1 VGNVM
6 GEVMRNTLVQLK
18 TPDEVRGRVSALG
31 QMATQGAP
39 QLGQMQAGL
48 LINAV
53 GPAPAVIANGLTVVV
68 AALLFGLL
76 PPIRRADREGVL

>member
-1 VGNVM
+1 
-6 GEVMRNTLVQLK
+6 
-18 TPDEVRGRVSALG
+18 
-31 QMATQGAP
+31 
-39 QLGQMQAGL
+39 
-48 LINAV
+48 V